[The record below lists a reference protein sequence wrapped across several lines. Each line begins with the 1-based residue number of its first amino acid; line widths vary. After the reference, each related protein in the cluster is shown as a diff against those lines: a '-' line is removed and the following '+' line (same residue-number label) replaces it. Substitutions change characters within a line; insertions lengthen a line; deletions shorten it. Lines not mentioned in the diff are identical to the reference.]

1 MARKRGGLAGIWDR
15 KKQFIKPIATIGAGL
30 INPALGAAVG
40 GAIGGFDRPGKGG
53 IGFDVGKGAL
63 GAAQGY
69 AMGKGAQ
76 GLKGM
81 FTSSAA
87 PAISGSMPAVGI
99 TPGGAGALTQ
109 SMAASAAP
117 SAASAAAAPAA
128 TTAVQQA
135 GGRMAGTNFL
145 KDLFTA
151 QGIGGLASGTMGAI
165 SEERKL
171 GLERDK
177 MRQSQQQFERGAS
190 LNESRFAEEKRQA
203 ELNEERRRRM
213 AQLMAMFAPGV
224 LQRSGIG
231 QPPMAEG

>member
-1 MARKRGGLAGIWDR
+1 MARKRGGLAGLWDR
-15 KKQFIKPIATIGAGL
+15 GKHIIKPIATIGAGL

-40 GAIGGFDRPGKGG
+40 GAMGGLDRPGQGG
-53 IGFDVGKGAL
+53 IGFDVKRGAM

-69 AMGKGAQ
+69 AMGKSAQ
-76 GLKGM
+76 GLKGL

-87 PAISGSMPAVGI
+87 PAISGSMPTIGI

-109 SMAASAAP
+109 SMAQQASAAV
-117 SAASAAAAPAA
+117 APAA
-128 TTAVQQA
+128 TTAAQQA
-135 GGRMAGTNFL
+135 GGSMAGKNIL

-151 QGIGGLASGTMGAI
+151 QGIGGVASGAMGAL
-165 SEERKL
+165 SDERKL
-171 GLERDK
+171 A
-177 MRQSQQQFERGAS
+177 QSQRQFERTAG

-203 ELNEERRRRM
+203 ALNEERRRKV

-224 LQRSGIG
+224 LQRAGMG

>member
-1 MARKRGGLAGIWDR
+1 MARKRGGLAGLWDR
-15 KKQFIKPIATIGAGL
+15 GKHIIKPIATIGAGL

-40 GAIGGFDRPGKGG
+40 GAIGGLDRPGQGG
-53 IGFDVGKGAL
+53 IGFDVKRGAM

-69 AMGKGAQ
+69 AMGKSAQ
-76 GLKGM
+76 GLKGL

-87 PAISGSMPAVGI
+87 PAISGSMPTIGI

-109 SMAASAAP
+109 SMAQQASAAV
-117 SAASAAAAPAA
+117 APAA
-128 TTAVQQA
+128 TTAAQQA
-135 GGRMAGTNFL
+135 GGSMAGKNIL

-151 QGIGGLASGTMGAI
+151 QGIGGVASGAMGAL
-165 SEERKL
+165 SDERKL
-171 GLERDK
+171 A
-177 MRQSQQQFERGAS
+177 QSQRQFERTAG

-203 ELNEERRRRM
+203 ALNEERRRKV

-224 LQRSGIG
+224 LQRAGMG

>member
-1 MARKRGGLAGIWDR
+1 MARKRGGLAGLWDR
-15 KKQFIKPIATIGAGL
+15 GKHIIKPIATIGAGL

-40 GAIGGFDRPGKGG
+40 GAMGGLDRPGQGG
-53 IGFDVGKGAL
+53 IGFDIKQGAL
-63 GAAQGY
+63 GAAKGY
-69 AMGKGAQ
+69 AMGKSAQ
-76 GLKGM
+76 GLKGL

-87 PAISGSMPAVGI
+87 PAISGSMPTIGI

-109 SMAASAAP
+109 SMAQQASAAV
-117 SAASAAAAPAA
+117 APAA

-135 GGRMAGTNFL
+135 GGSMAGKNIL

-151 QGIGGLASGTMGAI
+151 QGIGGVASGAMGAI
-165 SEERKL
+165 SDERKL
-171 GLERDK
+171 A
-177 MRQSQQQFERGAS
+177 QSQRQFERTAG

-203 ELNEERRRRM
+203 ALNEERRRKV

-224 LQRSGIG
+224 LQRAGMG